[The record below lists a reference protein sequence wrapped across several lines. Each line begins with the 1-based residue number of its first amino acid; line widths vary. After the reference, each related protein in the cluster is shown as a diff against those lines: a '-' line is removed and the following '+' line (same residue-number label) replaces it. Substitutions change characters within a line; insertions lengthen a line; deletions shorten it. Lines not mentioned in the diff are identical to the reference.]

1 MTGICLLVLVGVAA
15 LVIAACRE
23 SEDITE
29 NTPPTPPTKDA
40 YNV

>member
-1 MTGICLLVLVGVAA
+1 MTGICLLVLLGVAV
-15 LVIAACRE
+15 LLIAACSE
-23 SEDITE
+23 SEAITE